1 MNGKGQHHWTECDDV
16 VALYLYKH
24 GTASIGISVEEIAG
38 KLGIPVDS
46 MKMRIRNCQHLETD
60 GGLAHVTNQTRSVF
74 NRLGGWSELQLRI
87 KAKECLVSSTHS

>member
-1 MNGKGQHHWTECDDV
+1 MESGITDHV
-16 VALYLYKH
+16 
-24 GTASIGISVEEIAG
+24 TAGIGISVEEIAE

-60 GGLAHVTNQTRSVF
+60 GALVHVTNQARSVF
-74 NRLGGWSELQLRI
+74 NRLGGCSELQLRI